1 MKHHKHHLALAIFCL
16 VLVGCDS
23 RNSSLPSS
31 TATPP
36 ASPVDTVQG
45 GSGDTSD
52 KPLKANSEGGAGQVS
67 GRNLPRV
74 ISVFYFPPDFHRGT
88 DLEMRPKVENIT
100 GYDVQFHYQ
109 WIINGEE
116 NLWEEGAI
124 LAGDRFR
131 KGDRLAVEVTP
142 YTIDGEG
149 MPFRSRR

>member
-1 MKHHKHHLALAIFCL
+1 M
-16 VLVGCDS
+16 
-23 RNSSLPSS
+23 
-31 TATPP
+31 
-36 ASPVDTVQG
+36 
-45 GSGDTSD
+45 
-52 KPLKANSEGGAGQVS
+52 
-67 GRNLPRV
+67 

-109 WIINGEE
+109 WIIDGEE
-116 NLWEEGAI
+116 KLWEEGAI

-149 MPFRSRR
+149 MPFRSKEIVSPTPHLASSLPPPRYLWTALIFTGSRRWTLTAMI